1 MRIRDLLDKRSVC
14 LDAAPQDKASA
25 ITELVNIMARS
36 GCINDVDKYRQAVF
50 DRESQSS
57 TGFGEGI
64 ALPHAKSDAVDR
76 PGLAAMVVPKGV
88 EFEAFDDEPVFLFFM
103 IASPLKASD
112 AHLDVLARIST
123 LMMKGDFRDNLLK
136 AKNVEEF
143 LDVIDN
149 AEAEVE
155 AKERAENEESQ
166 NSADESANSN
176 EASESDDSAN
186 TADENASA
194 SESEEINTV
203 SNEEIKKDGVGV
215 TKKAKAYDIVAVTAC
230 PAGLSH
236 TYMAAEALEQKAK
249 ELGISIKVEAD
260 GAAGNR
266 NTILPEEIALAKA
279 VIVAA
284 DRAIDIDRFVGKRMV
299 RTGVV
304 DGVHRPAELIKKALD
319 PKCPV
324 YQTGA
329 QNESSNVLMKM
340 YRHLMSGLTYILP
353 LAATA
358 GILSAFSRLD
368 FVSTTSLGLFLD
380 TISYSIGTL
389 LFPVLSA
396 FIAFSMAGR
405 MALVAGFT
413 GGVMADMAGAGVI
426 GALVNGFV
434 GGSVAFCIAKLA
446 QRFLKGHDAMFALLV
461 YPLAGAI
468 FTTLIAQFVTNI
480 PTALVDNFINNFIND
495 ADTLTL
501 VIIGAVLAGMMSAD
515 MGGPFNKVSYA
526 TGVLLLADC
535 LPEQGA
541 GSLVMSSVML
551 GGMIPPIAAGVA
563 ARFIAPERFSQKER
577 DLSYGAIFK
586 GLLFITEGVIP
597 YLAAAKRLRIACVL
611 GSASAGAISMY
622 FRCGVVA
629 PHGGVFIIPLAI
641 NPLYYI
647 VALVGGTLVG
657 ALFFVLLHPVDAETK
672 ALRKQRKAIKAEA
685 KASAKAAAKAQK
697 AAAATSAAATSATS
711 AVVVDGA
718 ANADANAAAPN
729 AAVGAAESTVGATE
743 ATASAQAAPDTP
755 PSLLGGHV
763 IDNNAPHEDTNIKD
777 NLPPD
782 TSNIPVDCVSQ
793 ASNDE
798 GLGISADTFVE
809 KK

>member
-1 MRIRDLLDKRSVC
+1 MRIRDLLDERSVC

-25 ITELVNIMARS
+25 ITELVEIMARS
-36 GCINDVDKYRQAVF
+36 GCINDVSKYRDAVF
-50 DRESQSS
+50 ERESQSS

-88 EFEAFDDEPVFLFFM
+88 EFEAFDDEPVYLFFM
-103 IASPLKASD
+103 IASPLQASD

-123 LMMKGDFRDNLLK
+123 LMMKGDFRDGLLQ
-136 AKNVEEF
+136 AKSVEEF
-143 LDVIDN
+143 LAVID
-149 AEAEVE
+149 
-155 AKERAENEESQ
+155 RAEDEIDANEQSENKEVVENESNTDTNQ
-166 NSADESANSN
+166 QSSLSDEKDNT
-176 EASESDDSAN
+176 SDDMGDN
-186 TADENASA
+186 KK
-194 SESEEINTV
+194 SET
-203 SNEEIKKDGVGV
+203 VGV
-215 TKKAKAYDIVAVTAC
+215 SKAKAYDIVAVTAC

-249 ELGISIKVEAD
+249 EMGITIKVEAD

-304 DGVHRPAELIKKALD
+304 DGVHRPAELIKRALD

-324 YQTGA
+324 YQTGE
-329 QNESSNVLMKM
+329 QNESSNIPMKM

-368 FVSTTSLGLFLD
+368 FVRTTSLGLFLD

-426 GALVNGFV
+426 GALLNGFV
-434 GGSVAFCIAKLA
+434 GGSVAFCIAKVA

-468 FTTLIAQFVTNI
+468 FTTLIAQFITNI

-501 VIIGAVLAGMMSAD
+501 VLIGAILAGMMSAD

-541 GSLVMSSVML
+541 GSLVMASVML

-563 ARFIAPERFSQKER
+563 SRFIAPDRFSQKER
-577 DLSYGAIFK
+577 SLSWTAIIK

-611 GSASAGAISMY
+611 GSATAGAISMY

-641 NPLYYI
+641 NPIYFI
-647 VALVGGTLVG
+647 VALLGGTLVG
-657 ALFFVLLHPVDAETK
+657 ALLFVVLHPMDDETR
-672 ALRKQRKAIKAEA
+672 ALRAQMKKE
-685 KASAKAAAKAQK
+685 KAAKKDLLKEQARYDALESSTEYTTFLETE
-697 AAAATSAAATSATS
+697 AAATEQ
-711 AVVVDGA
+711 
-718 ANADANAAAPN
+718 N
-729 AAVGAAESTVGATE
+729 ESST
-743 ATASAQAAPDTP
+743 QTP
-755 PSLLGGHV
+755 SDLEKAGSV
-763 IDNNAPHEDTNIKD
+763 TNH
-777 NLPPD
+777 
-782 TSNIPVDCVSQ
+782 
-793 ASNDE
+793 
-798 GLGISADTFVE
+798 
-809 KK
+809 